1 MAAAKTSE
9 EIESHFD
16 AVMGL
21 SWNKTVRYE
30 HDLFTFLL
38 VSISSIYHDPTCMF
52 VQADFVNFITQ
63 LHVVSMALI
72 TFI

>member
-1 MAAAKTSE
+1 MAAAKASE

-30 HDLFTFLL
+30 DIDNMTYLHSCWFLSV
-38 VSISSIYHDPTCMF
+38 VSIMILPVCLYVHTWSILLPNYM
-52 VQADFVNFITQ
+52 
-63 LHVVSMALI
+63 
-72 TFI
+72 

>member
-1 MAAAKTSE
+1 MAAAKASE

-30 HDLFTFLL
+30 DIDNMIYLL
-38 VSISSIYHDPTCMF
+38 SCWLLSAVYIMILPVGF
-52 VQADFVNFITQ
+52 
-63 LHVVSMALI
+63 
-72 TFI
+72 